1 MSWKNKFLQNV
12 LKSYIINF
20 NFCPFAWLFNS
31 CKTLKKIE
39 EIHEYCFRVIRND
52 YGCDNE
58 IILEISGKST
68 MNIKNSL

>member
-1 MSWKNKFLQNV
+1 M
-12 LKSYIINF
+12 
-20 NFCPFAWLFNS
+20 
-31 CKTLKKIE
+31 KKIE
-39 EIHEYCFRVIRND
+39 EIHEYCFRVTRNY

>member
-20 NFCPFAWLFNS
+20 NFN
-31 CKTLKKIE
+31 CKTMKKIE